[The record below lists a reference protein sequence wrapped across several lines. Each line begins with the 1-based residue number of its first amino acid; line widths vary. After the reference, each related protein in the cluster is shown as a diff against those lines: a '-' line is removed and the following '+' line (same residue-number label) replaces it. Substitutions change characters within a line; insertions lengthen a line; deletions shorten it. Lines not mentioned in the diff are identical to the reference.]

1 MLQTGYANAK
11 TPPCLVKTV
20 TTSYYKAAGGG
31 RDLYL
36 TQLSRPP
43 LSKSAPKL
51 QSPAP
56 IGLGQI
62 RKVGMSCASIP
73 KYAPNGSGRDLFRL
87 KPSRVPNVYRDHPSP
102 SHSFKSVCYM
112 QDPLRTVEPEPLRD
126 LAAKKRKMR
135 RQHAVQSTSV
145 QRLACPG
152 GLDFKMWQ
160 ELQRRSPPAAVKQA
174 W

>member
-102 SHSFKSVCYM
+102 WHSFKSVER
-112 QDPLRTVEPEPLRD
+112 LLHVRW
-126 LAAKKRKMR
+126 
-135 RQHAVQSTSV
+135 QHVVQSTSIH
-145 QRLACPG
+145 QLACPG
-152 GLDFKMWQ
+152 GLHIKMWQ